1 LYSKGLLTRGE
12 LEKISAMT
20 DDDASERLLIYILPK
35 KGPQAFDIFL
45 KTLRETEGQSYIAEE
60 LLNPES
66 HETENDME
74 AEETNLAAILVITAL
89 YNYYIQNHG
98 DQIFQLKVSLLKQ

>member
-1 LYSKGLLTRGE
+1 
-12 LEKISAMT
+12 
-20 DDDASERLLIYILPK
+20 
-35 KGPQAFDIFL
+35 
-45 KTLRETEGQSYIAEE
+45 
-60 LLNPES
+60 
-66 HETENDME
+66 ME

>member
-66 HETENDME
+66 HGIDTH
-74 AEETNLAAILVITAL
+74 TYIYIYVILL
-89 YNYYIQNHG
+89 
-98 DQIFQLKVSLLKQ
+98 QL